1 MPSFFIR
8 GSGRQCGKDHR
19 ESVCRRREYGRQ
31 LQKGRAA
38 MKGKAGEG
46 YGSRKEEDNSK
57 GRTARAE
64 KSNGDSRKYGPE
76 QCRTERGF
84 RVGRVSEQRRFGL
97 PECGGMRMEIDEFET
112 PAQSAA
118 NGVMCAAGGTVV
130 PRDQQCGV
138 LDKVVVTHG
147 ITPRMIGRGEC
158 HAMIGGSQH
167 TPEAFAVSGREAA
180 LLSPERDYGD
190 QPQTGHRRVRKMRVR
205 SRGGRKDRCRNHG
218 RRKSRCGR
226 CGGSKSRCGKRG
238 GRKRGSGIRSGGKSR
253 SRSRGRRKGRGGNR
267 GRRKRG
273 YGIRSRGKGR
283 SRSRGR
289 RKDRDGN
296 RGRRK
301 RGNGIRSGGKGRS
314 RSRGRRKGRGGRKD
328 RSGRKGRGGRGGS
341 GIHGGRKGRSCF
353 GIAAREDRFGGG
365 EVEAH
370 GHAAEE
376 GPEAAGVQLPHR
388 RAQSRSGLAPVS
400 AVAGK
405 SDGGKAVFGHTSKG
419 SVLARTLQDFL
430 LNLKLYTN
438 MKHSANCLASFLGGA
453 LVGAVVAM
461 LVTPKSGPEF
471 REDIRDMAKKGT
483 RKLKNEI
490 DKIHCDCN
498 GLDCDCDKDE

>member
-84 RVGRVSEQRRFGL
+84 RVGRVSEQRRFCL

-167 TPEAFAVSGREAA
+167 TPEAFAVHGREAA

-218 RRKSRCGR
+218 SRKSRCER

-238 GRKRGSGIRSGGKSR
+238 G
-253 SRSRGRRKGRGGNR
+253 
-267 GRRKRG
+267 RKRG

-289 RKDRDGN
+289 RKGRGGN
-296 RGRRK
+296 RD
-301 RGNGIRSGGKGRS
+301 
-314 RSRGRRKGRGGRKD
+314 GRKD

-341 GIHGGRKGRSCF
+341 GIHGRRKGRSCF

-376 GPEAAGVQLPHR
+376 GPEAADVQLPHR

>member
-8 GSGRQCGKDHR
+8 GSGRQCRKDHR

-31 LQKGRAA
+31 LQKDRAT
-38 MKGKAGEG
+38 MKGKAEEG

-84 RVGRVSEQRRFGL
+84 RVGRVSEQRRFCL
-97 PECGGMRMEIDEFET
+97 PECGGMRMEIDEFEP

-118 NGVMCAAGGTVV
+118 NGVVCAAGGTVV
-130 PRDQQCGV
+130 PRNQQCGV

-147 ITPRMIGRGEC
+147 ITPCMIGRGEC

-167 TPEAFAVSGREAA
+167 TPEAFAVHGREAA

-190 QPQTGHRRVRKMRVR
+190 QPQTGHRRVQRVRVR

-238 GRKRGSGIRSGGKSR
+238 RRKRGYGIQSR
-253 SRSRGRRKGRGGNR
+253 GNDCSRSRGRRKGRGGNR
-267 GRRKRG
+267 GRRK
-273 YGIRSRGKGR
+273 S
-283 SRSRGR
+283 
-289 RKDRDGN
+289 
-296 RGRRK
+296 
-301 RGNGIRSGGKGRS
+301 
-314 RSRGRRKGRGGRKD
+314 
-328 RSGRKGRGGRGGS
+328 
-341 GIHGGRKGRSCF
+341 RSCF
-353 GIAAREDRFGGG
+353 GIAAREDRFGSG

-405 SDGGKAVFGHTSKG
+405 SDGCKAVFGHTSKG

>member
-31 LQKGRAA
+31 LQKDRAT

-64 KSNGDSRKYGPE
+64 KSNGDNRKYGPE
-76 QCRTERGF
+76 HRRTERGF
-84 RVGRVSEQRRFGL
+84 RVGRVSEQRRFCL
-97 PECGGMRMEIDEFET
+97 PECGGMRMEIDEFEP

-118 NGVMCAAGGTVV
+118 NGVVCAAGGTVV

-138 LDKVVVTHG
+138 LDKVIVTHG
-147 ITPRMIGRGEC
+147 ITPCMIGRGEC

-205 SRGGRKDRCRNHG
+205 SRGGRKGRCRNHG
-218 RRKSRCGR
+218 SRKSRCGR
-226 CGGSKSRCGKRG
+226 CGGSKSRCGNRDR
-238 GRKRGSGIRSGGKSR
+238 RKRGYGIWSGGKGR

-273 YGIRSRGKGR
+273 YGIRS
-283 SRSRGR
+283 
-289 RKDRDGN
+289 
-296 RGRRK
+296 
-301 RGNGIRSGGKGRS
+301 GGKGRS
-314 RSRGRRKGRGGRKD
+314 RSRGRRKGRGGNRGRRK
-328 RSGRKGRGGRGGS
+328 S
-341 GIHGGRKGRSCF
+341 RSCF

>member
-31 LQKGRAA
+31 LQKDRAA

-76 QCRTERGF
+76 HRRTERGF
-84 RVGRVSEQRRFGL
+84 RVGRVSEQRRFCL
-97 PECGGMRMEIDEFET
+97 PECGGMRMEIDEFEP

-167 TPEAFAVSGREAA
+167 TPEAFAVHGREAA

-218 RRKSRCGR
+218 SRKSRCGR

-267 GRRKRG
+267 
-273 YGIRSRGKGR
+273 
-283 SRSRGR
+283 
-289 RKDRDGN
+289 D
-296 RGRRK
+296 
-301 RGNGIRSGGKGRS
+301 
-314 RSRGRRKGRGGRKD
+314 GRKD
-328 RSGRKGRGGRGGS
+328 RSGRKGRGGRKDRGGRGGS
-341 GIHGGRKGRSCF
+341 GIHSGRKGRSCF

>member
-31 LQKGRAA
+31 LQKDRAT

-76 QCRTERGF
+76 HRRTERGF
-84 RVGRVSEQRRFGL
+84 RVGRVSEQRRFCL
-97 PECGGMRMEIDEFET
+97 PECGGMRMEIDEFEP

-118 NGVMCAAGGTVV
+118 NGVVCAAGGTVV

-138 LDKVVVTHG
+138 LDKVIVTHG
-147 ITPRMIGRGEC
+147 ITPCMIGRGEC

-205 SRGGRKDRCRNHG
+205 SRGGRKGRCRNHG
-218 RRKSRCGR
+218 SRKSRCGR
-226 CGGSKSRCGKRG
+226 CGGSKSRCG
-238 GRKRGSGIRSGGKSR
+238 
-253 SRSRGRRKGRGGNR
+253 NR
-267 GRRKRG
+267 DRRKRG
-273 YGIRSRGKGR
+273 YGIRSRGNDC

-289 RKDRDGN
+289 RKGRDGN

-301 RGNGIRSGGKGRS
+301 RGYGIRSGGKGRS
-314 RSRGRRKGRGGRKD
+314 RSRGRRKGRGGNRGRRK
-328 RSGRKGRGGRGGS
+328 S
-341 GIHGGRKGRSCF
+341 RSCF

-405 SDGGKAVFGHTSKG
+405 SDGGKAVFGHTFKG

>member
-76 QCRTERGF
+76 HRRTVHGF
-84 RVGRVSEQRRFGL
+84 RVGSVSEQRRFCL
-97 PECGGMRMEIDEFET
+97 PECGGMRMEIDEFEP

-147 ITPRMIGRGEC
+147 ITPCMIGRGEC

-218 RRKSRCGR
+218 SRKSRCGR
-226 CGGSKSRCGKRG
+226 CG

-253 SRSRGRRKGRGGNR
+253 SQ
-267 GRRKRG
+267 
-273 YGIRSRGKGR
+273 
-283 SRSRGR
+283 
-289 RKDRDGN
+289 
-296 RGRRK
+296 
-301 RGNGIRSGGKGRS
+301 
-314 RSRGRRKGRGGRKD
+314 GGR
-328 RSGRKGRGGRGGS
+328 
-341 GIHGGRKGRSCF
+341 
-353 GIAAREDRFGGG
+353 A
-365 EVEAH
+365 
-370 GHAAEE
+370 
-376 GPEAAGVQLPHR
+376 
-388 RAQSRSGLAPVS
+388 
-400 AVAGK
+400 
-405 SDGGKAVFGHTSKG
+405 
-419 SVLARTLQDFL
+419 
-430 LNLKLYTN
+430 
-438 MKHSANCLASFLGGA
+438 
-453 LVGAVVAM
+453 
-461 LVTPKSGPEF
+461 
-471 REDIRDMAKKGT
+471 
-483 RKLKNEI
+483 
-490 DKIHCDCN
+490 
-498 GLDCDCDKDE
+498 

>member
-1 MPSFFIR
+1 
-8 GSGRQCGKDHR
+8 
-19 ESVCRRREYGRQ
+19 
-31 LQKGRAA
+31 
-38 MKGKAGEG
+38 
-46 YGSRKEEDNSK
+46 
-57 GRTARAE
+57 
-64 KSNGDSRKYGPE
+64 
-76 QCRTERGF
+76 
-84 RVGRVSEQRRFGL
+84 
-97 PECGGMRMEIDEFET
+97 MRMEIDEFEP

-118 NGVMCAAGGTVV
+118 NGVVRAAGGTVV

-147 ITPRMIGRGEC
+147 ITPCMIGRGER
-158 HAMIGGSQH
+158 HAMVGGSQH
-167 TPEAFAVSGREAA
+167 TPEAFAVHGREAA
-180 LLSPERDYGD
+180 LLSPERNYGD
-190 QPQTGHRRVRKMRVR
+190 QPQTGHRHVRRVRFRKK
-205 SRGGRKDRCRNHG
+205 GRN
-218 RRKSRCGR
+218 
-226 CGGSKSRCGKRG
+226 
-238 GRKRGSGIRSGGKSR
+238 GIHS
-253 SRSRGRRKGRGGNR
+253 RRKGRC
-267 GRRKRG
+267 GRDSS
-273 YGIRSRGKGR
+273 RSRNGGKGG
-283 SRSRGR
+283 SGSRGR
-289 RKDRDGN
+289 RKDRCGL
-296 RGRRK
+296 
-301 RGNGIRSGGKGRS
+301 
-314 RSRGRRKGRGGRKD
+314 
-328 RSGRKGRGGRGGS
+328 
-341 GIHGGRKGRSCF
+341 

>member
-31 LQKGRAA
+31 LQKDRAT

-76 QCRTERGF
+76 HRRTERGF
-84 RVGRVSEQRRFGL
+84 RVGRVSEQRRFCL
-97 PECGGMRMEIDEFET
+97 PECGGMRMEIDEFEP

-118 NGVMCAAGGTVV
+118 NGVVCAAGGTVV

-138 LDKVVVTHG
+138 LDKVIVTHG
-147 ITPRMIGRGEC
+147 ITPCMIGRGEC

-218 RRKSRCGR
+218 SRKSRCGR

-238 GRKRGSGIRSGGKSR
+238 GRKRGSGIRSRGNDC

-273 YGIRSRGKGR
+273 YGIRS
-283 SRSRGR
+283 
-289 RKDRDGN
+289 
-296 RGRRK
+296 
-301 RGNGIRSGGKGRS
+301 GGKSRS

-328 RSGRKGRGGRGGS
+328 RGGRGGS

-376 GPEAAGVQLPHR
+376 SPEAAGVQLPHR

-405 SDGGKAVFGHTSKG
+405 SDGGKAVFGHTFKG

>member
-1 MPSFFIR
+1 M
-8 GSGRQCGKDHR
+8 
-19 ESVCRRREYGRQ
+19 
-31 LQKGRAA
+31 QKPWQQ
-38 MKGKAGEG
+38 
-46 YGSRKEEDNSK
+46 
-57 GRTARAE
+57 E
-64 KSNGDSRKYGPE
+64 K
-76 QCRTERGF
+76 Q
-84 RVGRVSEQRRFGL
+84 
-97 PECGGMRMEIDEFET
+97 M
-112 PAQSAA
+112 
-118 NGVMCAAGGTVV
+118 
-130 PRDQQCGV
+130 
-138 LDKVVVTHG
+138 
-147 ITPRMIGRGEC
+147 
-158 HAMIGGSQH
+158 
-167 TPEAFAVSGREAA
+167 
-180 LLSPERDYGD
+180 
-190 QPQTGHRRVRKMRVR
+190 RKMRR
-205 SRGGRKDRCRNHG
+205 EQESMRET
-218 RRKSRCGR
+218 RRE
-226 CGGSKSRCGKRG
+226 
-238 GRKRGSGIRSGGKSR
+238 
-253 SRSRGRRKGRGGNR
+253 
-267 GRRKRG
+267 
-273 YGIRSRGKGR
+273 
-283 SRSRGR
+283 
-289 RKDRDGN
+289 
-296 RGRRK
+296 
-301 RGNGIRSGGKGRS
+301 
-314 RSRGRRKGRGGRKD
+314 
-328 RSGRKGRGGRGGS
+328 
-341 GIHGGRKGRSCF
+341 KGRSCF

-405 SDGGKAVFGHTSKG
+405 SDGGKAVFGHTFKG

>member
-1 MPSFFIR
+1 
-8 GSGRQCGKDHR
+8 
-19 ESVCRRREYGRQ
+19 
-31 LQKGRAA
+31 
-38 MKGKAGEG
+38 
-46 YGSRKEEDNSK
+46 
-57 GRTARAE
+57 
-64 KSNGDSRKYGPE
+64 
-76 QCRTERGF
+76 
-84 RVGRVSEQRRFGL
+84 
-97 PECGGMRMEIDEFET
+97 MRMEIDEFE
-112 PAQSAA
+112 PPDQSAA
-118 NGVMCAAGGTVV
+118 NGVVRAAGGTVV

-147 ITPRMIGRGEC
+147 ITPCMIGRGER

-167 TPEAFAVSGREAA
+167 TPEAFAVHGREAA
-180 LLSPERDYGD
+180 LLSPERNYGD
-190 QPQTGHRRVRKMRVR
+190 QPQTGHRRVRRVR
-205 SRGGRKDRCRNHG
+205 FRKKGRNGIHSRRKGRCRRDSSRSRNGGKGGSGSRGGRKDRCG
-218 RRKSRCGR
+218 RDS
-226 CGGSKSRCGKRG
+226 
-238 GRKRGSGIRSGGKSR
+238 
-253 SRSRGRRKGRGGNR
+253 SRSRGG
-267 GRRKRG
+267 
-273 YGIRSRGKGR
+273 GKGG
-283 SRSRGR
+283 SGSRGR
-289 RKDRDGN
+289 RKDRCGL
-296 RGRRK
+296 
-301 RGNGIRSGGKGRS
+301 
-314 RSRGRRKGRGGRKD
+314 
-328 RSGRKGRGGRGGS
+328 
-341 GIHGGRKGRSCF
+341 
-353 GIAAREDRFGGG
+353 GIAAREDRFSGS

>member
-1 MPSFFIR
+1 
-8 GSGRQCGKDHR
+8 
-19 ESVCRRREYGRQ
+19 
-31 LQKGRAA
+31 
-38 MKGKAGEG
+38 
-46 YGSRKEEDNSK
+46 
-57 GRTARAE
+57 
-64 KSNGDSRKYGPE
+64 
-76 QCRTERGF
+76 
-84 RVGRVSEQRRFGL
+84 
-97 PECGGMRMEIDEFET
+97 MEIDEFET

-138 LDKVVVTHG
+138 LDKVIVTHG
-147 ITPRMIGRGEC
+147 ITPCMIGWGEC

-205 SRGGRKDRCRNHG
+205 SRG
-218 RRKSRCGR
+218 RRKS
-226 CGGSKSRCGKRG
+226 
-238 GRKRGSGIRSGGKSR
+238 
-253 SRSRGRRKGRGGNR
+253 
-267 GRRKRG
+267 
-273 YGIRSRGKGR
+273 
-283 SRSRGR
+283 
-289 RKDRDGN
+289 
-296 RGRRK
+296 
-301 RGNGIRSGGKGRS
+301 
-314 RSRGRRKGRGGRKD
+314 
-328 RSGRKGRGGRGGS
+328 
-341 GIHGGRKGRSCF
+341 RSCF

-376 GPEAAGVQLPHR
+376 GPEAA
-388 RAQSRSGLAPVS
+388 PVS

-405 SDGGKAVFGHTSKG
+405 SDGGKALFGHTSKG

>member
-84 RVGRVSEQRRFGL
+84 RVGRVSEQRRFCL
-97 PECGGMRMEIDEFET
+97 PECGGMRMEIDEFEP

-147 ITPRMIGRGEC
+147 ITPCMIGRGEC

-167 TPEAFAVSGREAA
+167 TPEAFAVHGREAA

-190 QPQTGHRRVRKMRVR
+190 QPQTGHRHVRKMRVR

-267 GRRKRG
+267 GRRK
-273 YGIRSRGKGR
+273 S
-283 SRSRGR
+283 
-289 RKDRDGN
+289 
-296 RGRRK
+296 
-301 RGNGIRSGGKGRS
+301 
-314 RSRGRRKGRGGRKD
+314 
-328 RSGRKGRGGRGGS
+328 
-341 GIHGGRKGRSCF
+341 RSCF
-353 GIAAREDRFGGG
+353 GIAAREDRLGGG

-405 SDGGKAVFGHTSKG
+405 SDGGKALFGHTSKG

>member
-1 MPSFFIR
+1 MATARVRAATAERPSGDER
-8 GSGRQCGKDHR
+8 
-19 ESVCRRREYGRQ
+19 
-31 LQKGRAA
+31 KGR
-38 MKGKAGEG
+38 GGL
-46 YGSRKEEDNSK
+46 RQQKEEDNSK

-76 QCRTERGF
+76 QRRTVHGF
-84 RVGRVSEQRRFGL
+84 RVGSVSEQRRFCL
-97 PECGGMRMEIDEFET
+97 PECGGMRMEIDEFEP

-118 NGVMCAAGGTVV
+118 NSVVCAAGGTVV

-167 TPEAFAVSGREAA
+167 TPEAFAVHGREAA

-218 RRKSRCGR
+218 SRKSRCGR

-238 GRKRGSGIRSGGKSR
+238 GRKS
-253 SRSRGRRKGRGGNR
+253 
-267 GRRKRG
+267 
-273 YGIRSRGKGR
+273 
-283 SRSRGR
+283 
-289 RKDRDGN
+289 
-296 RGRRK
+296 
-301 RGNGIRSGGKGRS
+301 
-314 RSRGRRKGRGGRKD
+314 
-328 RSGRKGRGGRGGS
+328 
-341 GIHGGRKGRSCF
+341 RSCF

-405 SDGGKAVFGHTSKG
+405 SDGGKAVFGHISKG

>member
-76 QCRTERGF
+76 HRRTVHGF
-84 RVGRVSEQRRFGL
+84 RVGSVSEQRRFCL
-97 PECGGMRMEIDEFET
+97 PECGGMRMEIDEFEP

-147 ITPRMIGRGEC
+147 ITPCMIGRGEC

-218 RRKSRCGR
+218 SRKSRCGR
-226 CGGSKSRCGKRG
+226 CG

-253 SRSRGRRKGRGGNR
+253 SRSRGRRKGRDGNR

-273 YGIRSRGKGR
+273 YGIRSRGNDC

-289 RKDRDGN
+289 GKGRGGN

-301 RGNGIRSGGKGRS
+301 S
-314 RSRGRRKGRGGRKD
+314 
-328 RSGRKGRGGRGGS
+328 
-341 GIHGGRKGRSCF
+341 RSCF

>member
-1 MPSFFIR
+1 MRERPS
-8 GSGRQCGKDHR
+8 GKRMATARVRAATAERPSDDER
-19 ESVCRRREYGRQ
+19 
-31 LQKGRAA
+31 KGR
-38 MKGKAGEG
+38 GGL
-46 YGSRKEEDNSK
+46 RQQKEENNSK

-76 QCRTERGF
+76 QRRTERGF

-97 PECGGMRMEIDEFET
+97 PECGGMRMEIDEFEP

-138 LDKVVVTHG
+138 FDKVVVTHG
-147 ITPRMIGRGEC
+147 ITPRMIGWGEC

-167 TPEAFAVSGREAA
+167 TPEAFAVHGREAA

-205 SRGGRKDRCRNHG
+205 SRGR
-218 RRKSRCGR
+218 
-226 CGGSKSRCGKRG
+226 
-238 GRKRGSGIRSGGKSR
+238 
-253 SRSRGRRKGRGGNR
+253 
-267 GRRKRG
+267 
-273 YGIRSRGKGR
+273 
-283 SRSRGR
+283 
-289 RKDRDGN
+289 
-296 RGRRK
+296 
-301 RGNGIRSGGKGRS
+301 
-314 RSRGRRKGRGGRKD
+314 
-328 RSGRKGRGGRGGS
+328 
-341 GIHGGRKGRSCF
+341 RKGRSCF

-405 SDGGKAVFGHTSKG
+405 SDGGKAVFGHTFKG

>member
-31 LQKGRAA
+31 LQKDRAT

-84 RVGRVSEQRRFGL
+84 RVGRVSEQRRFCL
-97 PECGGMRMEIDEFET
+97 PECGGMRMEIDEFEP

-118 NGVMCAAGGTVV
+118 NGVVCAAGGTVV

-138 LDKVVVTHG
+138 LDKVIVTHG
-147 ITPRMIGRGEC
+147 ITPCMIGRGEC

-205 SRGGRKDRCRNHG
+205 SRGGRKGRCRNHG
-218 RRKSRCGR
+218 SRKSRCGR
-226 CGGSKSRCGKRG
+226 CGGSKSRCG
-238 GRKRGSGIRSGGKSR
+238 
-253 SRSRGRRKGRGGNR
+253 NR
-267 GRRKRG
+267 DRRKRG
-273 YGIRSRGKGR
+273 YGIRSRGNDC

-289 RKDRDGN
+289 RKGRDGN

-301 RGNGIRSGGKGRS
+301 RGYGIRSGGKGRS
-314 RSRGRRKGRGGRKD
+314 RSRGRRKGRGGNRGRRK
-328 RSGRKGRGGRGGS
+328 S
-341 GIHGGRKGRSCF
+341 RSCF

>member
-31 LQKGRAA
+31 LQKDRAT

-64 KSNGDSRKYGPE
+64 KSNGDNRKYGPE
-76 QCRTERGF
+76 HRRTERGF
-84 RVGRVSEQRRFGL
+84 RVGRVSEQRRFCL
-97 PECGGMRMEIDEFET
+97 PECGGMRMEIDEFEP

-118 NGVMCAAGGTVV
+118 NGVVCAAGGTVV

-138 LDKVVVTHG
+138 LDKVIVTHG
-147 ITPRMIGRGEC
+147 ITPCMIGRGEC

-205 SRGGRKDRCRNHG
+205 SRGGRKGRCRNHG
-218 RRKSRCGR
+218 SRKSRCGR
-226 CGGSKSRCGKRG
+226 CGGSKSRCGNRDR
-238 GRKRGSGIRSGGKSR
+238 RKRGYGIWSGGKGR

-273 YGIRSRGKGR
+273 YGIRS
-283 SRSRGR
+283 
-289 RKDRDGN
+289 
-296 RGRRK
+296 
-301 RGNGIRSGGKGRS
+301 GGKGRS
-314 RSRGRRKGRGGRKD
+314 RSRGRRKGRGGNRGRRK
-328 RSGRKGRGGRGGS
+328 S
-341 GIHGGRKGRSCF
+341 RSCF

-405 SDGGKAVFGHTSKG
+405 SDGGKAVFGHTFKG

>member
-76 QCRTERGF
+76 HRRTVHGF
-84 RVGRVSEQRRFGL
+84 RVGSVSEQRRFCL
-97 PECGGMRMEIDEFET
+97 PECGGMRMEIDEFEP

-147 ITPRMIGRGEC
+147 ITPCMIGRGEC

-218 RRKSRCGR
+218 SRKSRCGR
-226 CGGSKSRCGKRG
+226 CG

-289 RKDRDGN
+289 RKGRGGN
-296 RGRRK
+296 RD
-301 RGNGIRSGGKGRS
+301 
-314 RSRGRRKGRGGRKD
+314 GRKD

-341 GIHGGRKGRSCF
+341 GIHGRRKGRSCF

-405 SDGGKAVFGHTSKG
+405 SDGGKAVFGHTFKG